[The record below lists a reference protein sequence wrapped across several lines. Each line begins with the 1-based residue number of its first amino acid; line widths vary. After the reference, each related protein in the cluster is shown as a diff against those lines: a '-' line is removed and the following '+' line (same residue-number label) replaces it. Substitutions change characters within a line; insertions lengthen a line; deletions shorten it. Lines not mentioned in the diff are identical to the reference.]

1 MDDQVDVSAAEPQV
15 VAGPS
20 GRTRKRNVSSSSSST
35 TSSSSSSSSSPKRT
49 KRSRRSRR
57 KKNKR
62 ARQSNSTLGKLIK
75 EVQELREQV
84 FVNNTHNACHDG
96 LSVCSGVSGELYDQH
111 FEEQTECPNV
121 DDKNSQLDFT
131 FDIETKLKEPSV
143 PKTPE
148 NLLKMLLDVQRL
160 GSSAWSEVRYSDTQ
174 KLYNHSPGFIDLD
187 TNEEIKMYDTLRHLA
202 HADKSYAAITFCIL
216 KQKESL
222 QEAIRNLLLW
232 AKNTQVNYDNLSGK
246 VEELFQKD
254 LLQLVCGHRAESIEM
269 RRDAIT
275 TQIRDPLVKASLNRI
290 PPTSTHLF
298 SPDLFAT
305 ALEKAG
311 GVRKAFWPPKSES
324 HTRSNQEAHFTTV
337 ARGPIEEVTEVEDVQ
352 AIQKVLEG
360 TKNVTNNDSI
370 RFRAGQLAH
379 YRSKWTEMGA
389 PEIVLKLIQGYRI
402 PFIKKP
408 PLIYPNLIN
417 GPFQTPVSK
426 EMSAIIDKM
435 KSQGIL
441 KVVQLSPSFVSPL
454 FLTPK
459 PDGSSRPIF
468 NLKML
473 NKFVKAQPFHLI
485 NMYRIPDFLQPQDRM
500 CKIDLSQA
508 YFHLKISKSHRRFL
522 RLIYNQE
529 LLEMTC
535 LPFGLSTAP
544 KTFSILTNWIAQIL
558 RERWDIRI
566 IVYLDDYLI
575 VNQNAH
581 VLRDHVQITLDTL
594 QDLGW
599 QVNFEKSVLYPQ
611 KTITYLGILWNPWD
625 NLKSLPKEK
634 TFSLIKKVS
643 SVLDQG
649 MISVKE
655 LQKITGLL
663 NFASYVVPRGRLN
676 HRQLL
681 MFMNSLPDHASK
693 SYPLTQNVQ
702 NELEWWIRNCQA
714 STPLHYPPPVHF
726 LTTDASNHGWGAQ
739 LNNLAVSGNWS
750 QEEQTLHSNQ
760 KEMLAILRALE
771 DNAHLLRNSSI
782 LIQCDNRTAVSYLRN
797 EGGTK
802 SLPLIELTYRILNLL
817 DQCQIHF
824 SIHHLPGKM
833 APNAS
838 LYAND
843 ICKVG
848 NPNNRFVCLGDSSR
862 SLQLCIP
869 RPERPT
875 SPVSRCIQCP
885 LELFTCVDISTP
897 ILNSKSPNTP
907 KSIDRDILNSSTT
920 MGQGILARRPQSPST
935 SSAANS
941 TQVTDAPDRHIDGAS
956 TPTSTENRPRS
967 LEMWGWSEAVETW
980 TPEQRLLLKNSWR
993 KSTLKTYEVAW
1004 KRWTSWSMSKNI
1016 DMHNP
1021 TVRGAPKPASR
1032 TVIAGWVKTLFKE
1045 AGIIATPGSTRSAV
1059 ASKSWLENHPLDE
1072 ILSRGNW
1079 QSAKTFQNF
1088 YRREVIRS
1096 GDSNLNVSELF
1107 NPVN

>member
-160 GSSAWSEVRYSDTQ
+160 GSFAWSEVRYSDTQ

-232 AKNTQVNYDNLSGK
+232 AKSTQVNYDNLSGK
-246 VEELFQKD
+246 VEELFQKGDLHKISSD

-324 HTRSNQEAHFTTV
+324 HTRSNQVYLPFNPTSMLVEAHFTTV

-468 NLKML
+468 NLKMDIVESL
-473 NKFVKAQPFHLI
+473 GQ
-485 NMYRIPDFLQPQDRM
+485 
-500 CKIDLSQA
+500 
-508 YFHLKISKSHRRFL
+508 LKIPAKRKDFFAYQKSQFSSRSRDDICKRVAENYRTPKLCQLRCPSGPTQSPATINVHELATRPCIEILPTNTKCSKRTGMVDSQLSGINTPTLSSASTLPDNRCIKSWVGSSTEQSGCIGQLVARGTDIAFQSKRNASHITRPRRQ
-522 RLIYNQE
+522 RSPTPQ
-529 LLEMTC
+529 
-535 LPFGLSTAP
+535 
-544 KTFSILTNWIAQIL
+544 Q
-558 RERWDIRI
+558 
-566 IVYLDDYLI
+566 LDP
-575 VNQNAH
+575 
-581 VLRDHVQITLDTL
+581 DTMRQ
-594 QDLGW
+594 QD
-599 QVNFEKSVLYPQ
+599 S
-611 KTITYLGILWNPWD
+611 
-625 NLKSLPKEK
+625 
-634 TFSLIKKVS
+634 
-643 SVLDQG
+643 
-649 MISVKE
+649 
-655 LQKITGLL
+655 
-663 NFASYVVPRGRLN
+663 
-676 HRQLL
+676 RQLL
-681 MFMNSLPDHASK
+681 KERRRYEIITPNRINLSNS
-693 SYPLTQNVQ
+693 
-702 NELEWWIRNCQA
+702 E
-714 STPLHYPPPVHF
+714 
-726 LTTDASNHGWGAQ
+726 
-739 LNNLAVSGNWS
+739 
-750 QEEQTLHSNQ
+750 
-760 KEMLAILRALE
+760 
-771 DNAHLLRNSSI
+771 
-782 LIQCDNRTAVSYLRN
+782 
-797 EGGTK
+797 
-802 SLPLIELTYRILNLL
+802 
-817 DQCQIHF
+817 
-824 SIHHLPGKM
+824 
-833 APNAS
+833 
-838 LYAND
+838 
-843 ICKVG
+843 
-848 NPNNRFVCLGDSSR
+848 
-862 SLQLCIP
+862 
-869 RPERPT
+869 
-875 SPVSRCIQCP
+875 
-885 LELFTCVDISTP
+885 FTGP
-897 ILNSKSPNTP
+897 I
-907 KSIDRDILNSSTT
+907 
-920 MGQGILARRPQSPST
+920 
-935 SSAANS
+935 
-941 TQVTDAPDRHIDGAS
+941 
-956 TPTSTENRPRS
+956 

-1021 TVRGAPKPASR
+1021 TGTQLAQFLSDLHLIHNLSYNTIILHKSVVSTLCNAERSSQLSSHVLVKHILKSIALKNPKCAKPPIWDISQLVTYLSNYTVNENNIFQISRHTAIILLLCSGRRIHDLTLLQVDPDHYIKSDDSVTLWPQFGSKTDCSTRRQSGWKLLTNPNNSNLNPIFWLEKTVQILHERRKASKSFNLFITVRGAPKPASR